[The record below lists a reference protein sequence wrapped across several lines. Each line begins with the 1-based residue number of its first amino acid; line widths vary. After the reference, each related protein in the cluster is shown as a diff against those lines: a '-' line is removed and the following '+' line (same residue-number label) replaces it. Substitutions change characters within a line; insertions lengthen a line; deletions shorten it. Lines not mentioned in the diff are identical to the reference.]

1 MITDERIQTFL
12 QSLEPEQSREL
23 AEIASRARE
32 EGVPIVRLGMEHFL
46 QTIVMM
52 NRPKRILEVGT
63 AVGYS
68 ALVMS
73 EAEPEVEIMTIELD
87 KGRAE
92 LAKLNIDKLNKS
104 DKIHVIEGDADHV
117 LEDMID
123 NKEEAFDMVFIDA
136 AKGQYMSY
144 WEKVCK
150 LIKKGSVIVTDNCLQ
165 EGGLIQARSLISQRD
180 RTIYDRMREFLYN
193 IMHDD
198 KFMTTIIPIGDG
210 VAVSVLR

>member
-32 EGVPIVRLGMEHFL
+32 EGVPIVRPGMEHFL

>member
-12 QSLEPEQSREL
+12 KSLEPEQSREL

-32 EGVPIVRLGMEHFL
+32 EGVPIVRPGMEHFL